1 MHYTISHTRIG
12 NSPFWYHLECAKNLE
27 KAKRRAQG
35 YVLDHG
41 GYACVKDQ
49 YGVTVF
55 GCDPDQLRLD
65 ILNGTNRLFP
75 RETSRRRGFC

>member
-12 NSPFWYHLECAKNLE
+12 NSPFWCHLECAKNLE

-41 GYACVKDQ
+41 GYAWPSCFLAQKSQ
-49 YGVTVF
+49 
-55 GCDPDQLRLD
+55 
-65 ILNGTNRLFP
+65 
-75 RETSRRRGFC
+75 